1 MRGKRGAKAAA
12 VATLGT
18 HALRT
23 SRGCRRLDD
32 AHMRSESHL
41 ILSPPKWRDVL
52 RDELI
57 ATGFDHDAA
66 GVIAR
71 RVIECLVRDY
81 LAGDGAVTR
90 RLDEAA

>member
-1 MRGKRGAKAAA
+1 MP
-12 VATLGT
+12 
-18 HALRT
+18 
-23 SRGCRRLDD
+23 SDN
-32 AHMRSESHL
+32 HL

-57 ATGFDHDAA
+57 ATGFEHDAA

-71 RVIECLVRDY
+71 RVIERLVRDY
-81 LAGDGAVTR
+81 LGAQPAVKR